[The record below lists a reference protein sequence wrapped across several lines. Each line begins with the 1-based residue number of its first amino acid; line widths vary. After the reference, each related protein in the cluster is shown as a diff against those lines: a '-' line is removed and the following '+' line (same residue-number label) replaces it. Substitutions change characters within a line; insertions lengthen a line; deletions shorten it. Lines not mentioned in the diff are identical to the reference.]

1 MIEKRSRSLST
12 KVNSNFY
19 DMVKVCL
26 IMINNVNII
35 YESLIENVMKTL
47 PTIYQKETKSSG
59 KTSKF
64 RV

>member
-47 PTIYQKETKSSG
+47 PTIYQQETKASG